1 MQIKQRGKVFQ
12 LIRYTGYNKD
22 KKRADT
28 VLVGSFP
35 EFARQIDTLEP
46 ELVAKL
52 TDEERT
58 QVEEFLKE
66 KREQSDRFL
75 SDLALRDLPKTVAQ
89 CKSAIE
95 AATRDGKTIANT
107 DAIFFALRDLGQA
120 LVKAGYKRP
129 KFTETTPANQKDPRQ
144 LPITGDHA
152 E

>member
-28 VLVGSFP
+28 QLVGSFP
-35 EFARQIDTLEP
+35 DYVSQLASIDV

-52 TDEERT
+52 DDDERA
-58 QVEEFLKE
+58 QVEKFLKE
-66 KREQSDRFL
+66 KREASDRFL
-75 SDLALRDLPKTVAQ
+75 SDMALRDLPKTIEK
-89 CKSAIE
+89 CKAAIE
-95 AATRDGKTIANT
+95 AATQDSKPIADP

-129 KFTETTPANQKDPRQ
+129 KFTEKAPGNQKDPRQ